1 MKAVVSITLDD
12 EFVVHDIKVIE
23 GEKGLFIA
31 MPSRKAADGEYRD
44 IAHPINSTTRE
55 RIQSMIL
62 QEYERAVA
70 EAPEEETPDGA
81 ASVEAS
87 IRDEATGILM
97 YVTYRHL
104 CQARMAGGV
113 AFTKMRGAVFLPYE
127 LIARRCGF
135 SAALL

>member
-1 MKAVVSITLDD
+1 MTITDVRVRKIAKEGKMKAVVSITLDD

-62 QEYERAVA
+62 QSQNLLKKKWKHRLEPPSPA
-70 EAPEEETPDGA
+70 
-81 ASVEAS
+81 
-87 IRDEATGILM
+87 
-97 YVTYRHL
+97 
-104 CQARMAGGV
+104 Q
-113 AFTKMRGAVFLPYE
+113 
-127 LIARRCGF
+127 GF
-135 SAALL
+135 PPS